1 MMNLSYKEVILIPS
15 FKDRYEYLR
24 LGGKVGESTFG
35 FDRYLNQL
43 LYHDPEWKSF
53 RRKIIM
59 RDNGRDMAHPD
70 FEIGGRIIVH
80 HINPL
85 TQEEVVDRN
94 PIIFDPDNV
103 ICVSHYTHEAIHYGD
118 SELLPKEPIERKPGD
133 TCLWPRRTS

>member
-1 MMNLSYKEVILIPS
+1 MNLSYKEVILIPS

-43 LYHDPEWKSF
+43 LYHDLEWKSF

-59 RDNGRDMAHPD
+59 RDNGCDMAHPD

-85 TQEEVVDRN
+85 TQEDVVDRN

-133 TCLWPRRTS
+133 TCLWSRRTS

>member
-1 MMNLSYKEVILIPS
+1 MMNLSYKEAILIPS

-59 RDNGRDMAHPD
+59 RDNGCDMAHPD

-85 TQEEVVDRN
+85 TQEDVVDRN

-133 TCLWPRRTS
+133 TCLWSRRTS